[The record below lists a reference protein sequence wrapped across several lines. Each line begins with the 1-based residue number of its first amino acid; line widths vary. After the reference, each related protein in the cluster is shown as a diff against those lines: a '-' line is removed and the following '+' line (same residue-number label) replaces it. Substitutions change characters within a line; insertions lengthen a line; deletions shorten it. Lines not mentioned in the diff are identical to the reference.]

1 MRIVSLVPSA
11 TETLAAWGVEPIAVT
26 RFCERPD
33 LLAVGGTK
41 NPDIAAIAALEP
53 DLVVMNVEENRKV
66 DAEALREAGCNV
78 HVIAIDRVDDVM
90 SQMDHLA
97 RAVRLEALPTPLA
110 EWSAPPVPP
119 AAIRAFVPIWRTPWM
134 TMSADTYGASILR
147 TVGIEALTL
156 PTGDRY
162 PTVTLDAIA
171 ALAPEVV
178 LAPSEPYAFAERHR
192 PELEMI
198 APMHFVDG
206 KDIFWWGVRTP
217 AAVERL
223 REIAQTLRR

>member
-110 EWSAPPVPP
+110 GWSAPPVPP
-119 AAIRAFVPIWRTPWM
+119 TAIRAFVPIWRTPWM

-217 AAVERL
+217 TAVERL

>member
-1 MRIVSLVPSA
+1 VRIVSLVPSA
-11 TETLAAWGVEPIAVT
+11 TETLAAWGIEPIAVT

-97 RAVRLEALPTPLA
+97 RAVGLEALPTPLA
-110 EWSAPPVPP
+110 EWSTRPVPP
-119 AAIRAFVPIWRTPWM
+119 TAIRAFVPIWRTPWM

-171 ALAPEVV
+171 ELAPEVV

-217 AAVERL
+217 TAVERL

>member
-1 MRIVSLVPSA
+1 VRIVSLVPSA